1 LRLNQRLLLALA
13 AALLAVLAVL
23 TYLRDEAR
31 ERQLI
36 GLAQERLTGSSR
48 LEQVQRLEREP
59 DPNRGRLSLARALVV
74 EALEAPAYPS
84 ASTGVGS
91 GNDAGGGASASA
103 EGAENDLALARR
115 LAGEARTALAAAWEA
130 PMLDGAATYLEW
142 SQNRDPRLVLEAE
155 RWQEPLYRSLELA
168 PGGSEPNRFLAA
180 AYLELWPVLSE
191 ERRSDARQALRRAF
205 EDEPTF
211 RRLVRP
217 WLDRAESRSTAFRL
231 IPRRPW
237 AWDQLRTIY
246 AEQQDW
252 RNWRRAHEEWRQALL
267 AELDDD
273 LQEADERLRGG
284 DPRSARQLYFQIVH
298 RAPATPEGDALTNT
312 ALLHCPPSV
321 ASRIYVNGLLQQLER
336 ALDLSLLRPS
346 PLEPTVVARLA
357 QAVPK
362 LDPALAAHAALV
374 AGDLPQGR
382 LIERR
387 HTNALWDDQWGPYFI
402 AKAGI
407 LSGRKDFSG
416 AEQALGLV
424 HSVWKTRL
432 PYWRARQEQARGRA
446 DGELLRL
453 VEDQLLRFSSP
464 RQPANAWQRSGTVS
478 KLEWVATEGASGVEL
493 GFVQVPAVGAVVEI
507 RIDGWIVATEAI
519 TLGSRLRIPANL
531 AAGQDH
537 LLEVVTLTAGT
548 VSPGEVFFTLAPT
561 ARGTRPSPGEL
572 RS

>member
-1 LRLNQRLLLALA
+1 MPPSRASTPHTLRPYQRLLLVLVGAG
-13 AALLAVLAVL
+13 LAVLAVL
-23 TYLRDEAR
+23 AYLRDERQEERWIEIAR
-31 ERQLI
+31 
-36 GLAQERLTGSSR
+36 ERLTGSLR
-48 LEQVQRLEREP
+48 LEQIERLQREP
-59 DPNRGRLSLARALVV
+59 DPDRGGLSLARALVV
-74 EALEAPAYPS
+74 EALEAPTNPPPVAR
-84 ASTGVGS
+84 
-91 GNDAGGGASASA
+91 DGAPR
-103 EGAENDLALARR
+103 GDIENSESDLALARR
-115 LAGEARTALAAAWEA
+115 LTGEARAALPAAWEG

-142 SQNRDPRLVLEAE
+142 SQTRDPRLVLEAE
-155 RWQEPLYRSLELA
+155 RWQQPLYRSLELA
-168 PGGSEPNRFLAA
+168 PGESEPNRFLAA

-191 ERRSDARQALRRAF
+191 ERRSDARQALRQAF
-205 EDEPTF
+205 EDEATF

-217 WLDRAESRSTAFRL
+217 WLERADSRSMAFRL

-246 AEQQDW
+246 AEEQDW

-298 RAPATPEGDALTNT
+298 RAPATPEGDALSNS

-321 ASRIYVNGLLQQLER
+321 ASRIYVNGLRQRLER
-336 ALDLSLLRPS
+336 ALDLSLLRTS
-346 PLEPTVVARLA
+346 PLEPQVVARLA
-357 QAVPK
+357 QAVPE
-362 LDPALAAHAALV
+362 LDPALAAHAALM

-382 LIERR
+382 LLERR

-402 AKAGI
+402 AKARV
-407 LSGRKDFSG
+407 LSSRGDFTG

-424 HSVWKTRL
+424 HAVWKTRL
-432 PYWRARQEQARGRA
+432 PYWRARQEQARGNA

-453 VEDQLLRFSSP
+453 AEDQLLRFAAR
-464 RQPANAWQRSGTVS
+464 RQPATAWHRSNTVS
-478 KLEWVATEGASGVEL
+478 KLEWVATEEASAVEL
-493 GFVQVPAVGAVVEI
+493 GFQQVPAVGAVVEI

-519 TLGSRLRIPANL
+519 SSSSRLRIPATL

-548 VSPGEVFFTLAPT
+548 VAPGEVFFTPAPG
-561 ARGTRPSPGEL
+561 ARGTTSLAG
-572 RS
+572 